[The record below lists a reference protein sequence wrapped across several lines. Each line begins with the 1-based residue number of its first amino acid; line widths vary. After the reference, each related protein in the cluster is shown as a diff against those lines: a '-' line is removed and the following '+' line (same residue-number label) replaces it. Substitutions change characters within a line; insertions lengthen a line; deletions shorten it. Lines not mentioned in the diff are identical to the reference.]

1 MIPKSLISVADLTI
15 EEVQNI
21 LDTASHLKVN
31 TTSSALKGKK
41 VALIFEKPSLRTKV
55 SFAFAIKELGGH
67 YVYLSGEEVGLGTR
81 EPAGDIANV
90 LSNWVDLIVARV
102 FSHSNLLSL
111 AKYASVPII
120 NALSDIEHPCQA
132 IADMM
137 TIFEKKKQFKGLT
150 LAFIGDGNNVAS
162 SLLLASASLGV
173 NFVIACPDGYMI
185 PKSIWDEGLRRA
197 SKTGSQLWKTKSPE
211 KAVNGAD
218 IVYTDV
224 WVSMGQANEAINRL
238 KDFKG
243 YQVNERLMN
252 LANSNAIFMHDMPA
266 HRGEEISENMLEDP
280 RSVVFD
286 QANNRLHAQKSI
298 LAYLIEKSPK

>member
-111 AKYASVPII
+111 AKYSSVPII

-132 IADMM
+132 IGDLLTMS
-137 TIFEKKKQFKGLT
+137 EKKPNYPNIRT
-150 LAFIGDGNNVAS
+150 AFVGDGNNVAS
-162 SLLLASASLGV
+162 SLSLGCASV
-173 NFVIACPDGYMI
+173 GADFVLTSPESYMI
-185 PKSIWDEGLRRA
+185 PSDIWNQAIKISKS
-197 SKTGSQLWKTKSPE
+197 SGSNIEWYDIPKQGVK
-211 KAVNGAD
+211 NAD
-218 IVYTDV
+218 VVYTDV
-224 WVSMGQANEAINRL
+224 WTSMGQENESKKRRQSFQGYMVDPQLLSKANRDAL
-238 KDFKG
+238 
-243 YQVNERLMN
+243 
-252 LANSNAIFMHDMPA
+252 FMHDMPA
-266 HRGEEISENMLEDP
+266 HYGEEVPEGMLDHP
-280 RSVVFD
+280 QSVAFQ
-286 QANNRLHAQKSI
+286 QAENRLHAQKA
-298 LAYLIEKSPK
+298 LLELLLG